1 MIFGGIPKKVSA
13 TDCPVTISQKAAIE
27 AGGSRIAPS
36 LMPRD
41 SRDAVMLHVL
51 AISFA
56 VRPFSRFLTSIIL
69 AIYEVLI

>member
-51 AISFA
+51 AISFCRQT
-56 VRPFSRFLTSIIL
+56 VL
-69 AIYEVLI
+69 ALLDVHHIGDI